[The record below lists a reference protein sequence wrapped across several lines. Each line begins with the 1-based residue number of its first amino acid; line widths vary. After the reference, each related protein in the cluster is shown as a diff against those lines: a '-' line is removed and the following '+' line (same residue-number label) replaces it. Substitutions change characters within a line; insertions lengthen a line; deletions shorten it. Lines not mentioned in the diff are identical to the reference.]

1 MRKLS
6 LVFLVVVIGF
16 FSNQAFGQQLSEIQF
31 VSGSQIEILSNGT
44 ATLDVST
51 AASTGG
57 SIHIYTKSTTTTG
70 IYVASSSNYV
80 GIGTATPDYKLEVNI
95 GATAAYP
102 LELVSSGRYLR
113 IGALNSSYAHF
124 DTDATGGFYF
134 YDPVFLG
141 TGNSKLN
148 LSSGDSYLAASGGK
162 VGIGT
167 SNPSSTL
174 HVVTASG
181 NAATFS
187 SAITIG
193 YPSAAT
199 DAARKDY
206 VDSLFGIQHWVQS
219 GSYLYTS
226 STAWNVGIGTATPA
240 TKLDVYGT
248 ETGNRISQGGSGIP
262 YTELIQRSW
271 GGDNAILFGAYGTS
285 SYANGDLLFAGNTRH
300 KYASSSFGSA
310 DHRAKMI
317 MADHTSIGF
326 YISNTSGG
334 VGQNVTWNQELLVTP
349 SNIYI
354 PTNSVGIGVVSP
366 GGKLEVESD
375 QAIGLLIDSNY
386 AAADHWIL
394 RADSNDVNYSG
405 LWETSDDIR
414 LLLRDN
420 GGSIDVDLRPDGDS
434 YIMGNVGIG
443 TVSPISALD
452 VRSSSNWR
460 PLTVGGDGGTD
471 LVVIGNASGIPT
483 IGGHNSTVSAWT
495 NLAINP
501 GGGNV
506 GIGTT
511 SPSAK
516 LDVNGTVNIVGSSAH
531 NLRIAQSNQ
540 PASYFFDLDVDTAVN
555 GRLNIKNQ
563 LGNEIFSISRD
574 GVVGIGTTTPASKLV
589 VYGGDI
595 QVETG
600 MGRFK
605 GWYNAGSGLAAEIGM
620 SGGEG
625 YVIAYN
631 RTTSAYSP
639 INLSTGTNILRLP
652 TSGAATLNNGLT
664 VTGTVTATQFVGG
677 GAGLTGITA
686 TDSTK
691 VAKAGDTMSGALTVS
706 ASVGPTS
713 TGVLNVTNAIDSGSS
728 GTYFGAKITG
738 SSATFTN
745 GSIATSTALYLT
757 GGNTGHANNLSY
769 ALQAVAGS
777 GIGSEYAAYFG
788 GNVGINT
795 TAPGYALDV
804 VGDSRVQGY
813 LRTTGSSG
821 WINETQGGGWYM
833 SDTSWIRTYGSKSI
847 YQNTGTFRTDGNFQ
861 IGAGDADTGA
871 WAQYWD
877 GAGDRAY
884 VGFSGAQGA
893 TLQLYA
899 NGTSNGMTH
908 AFYASGNVYSG
919 GSTGIGTSTPA
930 TKLHLFD
937 ASSGPILTMSGLTNV
952 YRGITIKSTANAEQW
967 FYGPNTSDNFVIRQ
981 SGTTDKLTINSTG
994 VGVGAVPLSPFH
1006 VAISAW
1012 TGHDTD
1018 SQHAFFGDGSTNG
1031 GVRIGFNT
1039 TTRVGVINVLDPGGW
1054 WGNLIL
1060 QSAGG
1065 NVGLG
1070 TTTPATKLQVVGTI
1084 TATKLNA
1091 DEVDP
1096 PYTINGKKYATYMAG
1111 MTGLKEETSGVV
1123 TLKNGKAVLDLM
1135 GAEENSDLWMFT
1147 QTINLAGKIY
1157 ISESGHIYKTDSEKV
1172 LNNIVV
1178 LLTPSFDGRVWYE
1191 KKNGHILINSS
1202 EKSGEISYRLTAPR
1216 FDAMKKDGNLR
1227 TGDEVEGLNFDKLLK

>member
-334 VGQNVTWNQELLVTP
+334 VGQNVTWNQELLISP

-354 PTNSVGIGVVSP
+354 PTNSVGIGEVSP
-366 GGKLEVESD
+366 GSTLSVSGGATIGSSYD
-375 QAIGLLIDSNY
+375 TTAAPANGLLVQGNMGVGTTNPGASLQIGASSAGTGYVRINP
-386 AAADHWIL
+386 
-394 RADSNDVNYSG
+394 
-405 LWETSDDIR
+405 
-414 LLLRDN
+414 N
-420 GGSIDVDLRPDGDS
+420 GGWNEYYNTESYPRVVLSRDGA
-434 YIMGNVGIG
+434 GAGV
-443 TVSPISALD
+443 SALQFGGG
-452 VRSSSNWR
+452 SSAVDSTLQR
-460 PLTVGGDGGTD
+460 TVNGAGFAF
-471 LVVIGNASGIPT
+471 I
-483 IGGHNSTVSAWT
+483 
-495 NLAINP
+495 
-501 GGGNV
+501 GGNV

-511 SPSAK
+511 TPNAK
-516 LDVNGTVNIVGSSAH
+516 LDVNGAVNIVGSSAH

-563 LGNEIFSISRD
+563 LGSEIFSISRD
-574 GVVGIGTTTPASKLV
+574 GVVGIGTTTPVSKLD

-605 GWYNAGSGLAAEIGM
+605 GWYNAGSGLAAEIGI
-620 SGGEG
+620 SGGSG
-625 YVIAYN
+625 YIIAYN
-631 RTTSAYSP
+631 RTTSAYYP
-639 INLSTGTNILRLP
+639 INLSTGTNVLSLP
-652 TSGAATLNNGLT
+652 TSGPATLNNGLT

-706 ASVGPTS
+706 ASVGSGS

-738 SSATFTN
+738 PTATYTN
-745 GSIATSTALYLT
+745 GSVATSTALYLT
-757 GGNTGHANNLSY
+757 GGNTGDANNKSY

-777 GIGSEYAAYFG
+777 GTGSEYAAYFS

-795 TAPGYALDV
+795 TTPGGALDV
-804 VGDSRVQGY
+804 ASAGTAAGY
-813 LRTTGSSG
+813 WLDGKAAVTGESADNWLRINQNSSWTNG
-821 WINETQGGGWYM
+821 VYVP
-833 SDTSWIRTYGSKSI
+833 SVL
-847 YQNTGTFRTDGNFQ
+847 RTDGGL
-861 IGAGDADTGA
+861 ISGAVSSAGAGTIRASSNIHSAGTIGGAGTTGTAGTYSNTWRLGNNGVSAPNSWLYLLNGTGA
-871 WAQYWD
+871 AYHDLALGNIWIT
-877 GAGDRAY
+877 GAISNVNAITQ
-884 VGFSGAQGA
+884 VSGIA
-893 TLQLYA
+893 TLLKTNLMAAGSGWDDGLNLYSNDGTNRWNYLVD
-899 NGTSNGMTH
+899 NG
-908 AFYASGNVYSG
+908 ASDSMRIAYNNTEVMHMNTA
-919 GSTGIGTSTPA
+919 GS
-930 TKLHLFD
+930 
-937 ASSGPILTMSGLTNV
+937 
-952 YRGITIKSTANAEQW
+952 
-967 FYGPNTSDNFVIRQ
+967 
-981 SGTTDKLTINSTG
+981 
-994 VGVGAVPLSPFH
+994 VGVGTASPDGFQ
-1006 VAISAW
+1006 VNKATTETA
-1012 TGHDTD
+1012 
-1018 SQHAFFGDGSTNG
+1018 DGSDNVRLGVVSGVPRILFEDNG
-1031 GVRIGFNT
+1031 STIWSIDNSAGTLRFFNPGFVRMSLT
-1039 TTRVGVINVLDPGGW
+1039 TT
-1054 WGNLIL
+1054 
-1060 QSAGG
+1060 
-1065 NVGLG
+1065 G
-1070 TTTPATKLQVVGTI
+1070 TLTVNKV
-1084 TATKLNA
+1084 NA
-1091 DEVDP
+1091 AEVDP

-1111 MTGLKEETSGVV
+1111 MTGLKEETTGVV
-1123 TLKNGKAVLDLM
+1123 ALKNGKAVLDIVSAPE
-1135 GAEENSDLWMFT
+1135 GSDLWMFA
-1147 QTINLAGKIY
+1147 QTINIEARDYLSDDGKIY
-1157 ISESGHIYKTDSEKV
+1157 RTSVDKIMNGIT
-1172 LNNIVV
+1172 I
-1178 LLTPSFDGRVWYE
+1178 LLTPNFDGKTWYE
-1191 KKNGHILINSS
+1191 KENGKIIIYASPSENSKFKIQNS
-1202 EKSGEISYRLTAPR
+1202 KLEVSYRLTAPR
-1216 FDAMKKDGNLR
+1216 FDAAKKDGNLR
-1227 TGDEVEGLNFDKLLK
+1227 TGDEVEGLNLDKLLK